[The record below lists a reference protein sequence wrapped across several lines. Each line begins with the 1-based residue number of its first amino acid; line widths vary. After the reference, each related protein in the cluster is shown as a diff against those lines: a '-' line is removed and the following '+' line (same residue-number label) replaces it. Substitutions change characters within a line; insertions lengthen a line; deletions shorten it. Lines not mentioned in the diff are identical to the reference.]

1 VRADAAARA
10 DPSRLTRVATATL
23 PLTVNGEP
31 RALDPARATVALL
44 LDDLALGGRRV
55 AVEVNGEVVP
65 RAEHATRRLAAGD
78 RVEVVTFV
86 GGGDPS
92 HEGEPGDEPLP
103 IGGHVFTS
111 RLFLGTGKYASVEET
126 LAALTASGT
135 QLVTVA
141 LRRVDLSRNQGPN
154 LLDALGTRWTL
165 LPNTAGCYTADD
177 AVRTLRL
184 ARELGIADLVK
195 LEVLADPDSLLP
207 DTEQTLAALKTLV
220 AEGFTVLVYTND
232 DPVAAR
238 KLEDAGAAAVMPLG
252 SAIGTG
258 LGILN
263 PVNLEAIVARAKVP
277 VIVDAGLGTASDV
290 AEAMELGAA
299 GVLLNTAVAK
309 AKDPVRMAV
318 AVRDACRAGRQAF
331 LAGRMPRGKAAPSS
345 PTGGVLPRVAG
356 PAPR

>member
-1 VRADAAARA
+1 
-10 DPSRLTRVATATL
+10 L
-23 PLTVNGEP
+23 NGEP
-31 RALDPARATVALL
+31 RALPADQATVARLL
-44 LDDLALGGRRV
+44 ETLAVAGRRV
-55 AVEVNGEVVP
+55 AVEVNGRVVA
-65 RAEHATRRLAAGD
+65 RAEHAAFRLREGD

-86 GGGDPS
+86 GGGDPAR
-92 HEGEPGDEPLP
+92 EAEPGDEPLR

-111 RLFLGTGKYASVEET
+111 RLFLGTGKYADVAQT
-126 LAALTASGT
+126 LAALEASGT

-141 LRRVDLSRNQGPN
+141 LRRVDLSRQQGPN

-195 LEVLADPDSLLP
+195 LEVLADPASLRP
-207 DTEQTLAALKTLV
+207 ATEQTLAALKTLV
-220 AEGFTVLVYTND
+220 AEGFTALVYTND

-238 KLEDAGAAAVMPLG
+238 KLQDAGAAAVMPLG

-263 PVNLEAIVARAKVP
+263 PVNLEAIVARARVP

-290 AEAMELGAA
+290 AQAMELGAA

-309 AKDPVRMAV
+309 ARDPVRMAV

-331 LAGRMPRGKAAPSS
+331 LAGRMPRGRAAPSS
-345 PTGGVLPRVAG
+345 PTTGVLPHLAG
-356 PAPR
+356 PASR